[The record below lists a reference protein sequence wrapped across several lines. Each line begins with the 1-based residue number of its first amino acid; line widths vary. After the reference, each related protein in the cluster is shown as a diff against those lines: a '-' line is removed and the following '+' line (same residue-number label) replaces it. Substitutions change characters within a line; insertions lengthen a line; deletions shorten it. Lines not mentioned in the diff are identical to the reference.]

1 MKVSFKHVTTITVL
15 AIVVALTI
23 DGCAQIREL
32 TYPEGFTYLE
42 EKEVDALM
50 RRMSQHITRL
60 DQLVAEA
67 SSSDASQQQKIID
80 ELNTLEDIAIRLSG
94 GHTQTNQF
102 VISDHI
108 EKFISDIGTAKM
120 FANANPPNY
129 YKIGNVTSGC
139 SSCHKYR

>member
-1 MKVSFKHVTTITVL
+1 MNVSLRHITPIILL
-15 AIVVALTI
+15 AIVTTLTI
-23 DGCAQIREL
+23 AGCAQIREL

-42 EKEVDALM
+42 DKEVDALM

-67 SSSDASQQQKIID
+67 SLSDASQQQKIID
-80 ELNTLEDIAIRLSG
+80 ELNVLEDIATRLSG

-108 EKFISDIGTAKM
+108 EDFISDIGTAKM

-129 YKIGNVTSGC
+129 YKIGNVTGGC
-139 SSCHKYR
+139 SSCHQYR